1 MGEEDRVHEAFETR
15 LAVGDSVVTER
26 DVELLRAIDEHGS
39 IHAATNALE
48 RSYSHAQR
56 RVVELESA
64 LGPLVER
71 TRGGSDGGGS
81 TLTDRAREL
90 LRRFDRLEAAFS
102 GLAEGE
108 ETVLDGRVVEREG
121 ELGSVE
127 TGAGRVRA
135 LVPPEGEA
143 DDVEVAIRADA
154 ITLTAPEDAPSAD
167 ETSARNRFSGVVR
180 EVEAGEAVARVA
192 VDVGAETPV
201 AALVTLASVREL
213 GLGPDREVVAS
224 FKATA
229 TRATPRDLDTH

>member
-1 MGEEDRVHEAFETR
+1 MEQDGVHEAFETR
-15 LAVGDSVVTER
+15 LAVGDSVVTDR

-48 RSYSHAQR
+48 RSYAHAQR
-56 RVVELESA
+56 RVVELEET

-71 TRGGSDGGGS
+71 TRGGADGGGS
-81 TLTDRAREL
+81 TLTNRAREL
-90 LRRFDRLEAAFS
+90 LRRFDRLAAAFS

-108 ETVLDGRVVEREG
+108 ETVLDGRVIEREG

-127 TGAGRVRA
+127 IGAGQVRA
-135 LVPPEGEA
+135 LVPPAGDGDE
-143 DDVEVAIRADA
+143 VEVVIRSDA
-154 ITLTAPEDAPSAD
+154 ITLTAPEDAPSSD
-167 ETSARNRFSGVVR
+167 ETSARNRFSGTVE
-180 EVEAGEAVARVA
+180 EVETGEAVACVV

-201 AALVTLASVREL
+201 AALVTLASVRKL
-213 GLGPDREVVAS
+213 GLEPGREVVAS